1 MKSLKTNENQNKSSN
16 ISIFMKCVTFTLAFV
31 FILNMMVPSMVFA
44 DITSSVNN
52 AGNSIYEL
60 VRNVSGAVGLGIMAL
75 GWFGNMIPI
84 IEISQKAKMWIIGV
98 GVGIVGISF
107 SSQLIAWIQGI
118 Q

>member
-16 ISIFMKCVTFTLAFV
+16 IQTFMKCVTFTLAFA
-31 FILNMMVPSMVFA
+31 FILNMMFPSVVFA
-44 DITSSVNN
+44 DIQSSVNN

-84 IEISQKAKMWIIGV
+84 VEISQKAKMWIIGV

>member
-1 MKSLKTNENQNKSSN
+1 MNALKTNRNQNKTSN
-16 ISIFMKCVTFTLAFV
+16 SLRVMKGVTYTIAFA
-31 FILNMMVPSMVFA
+31 FILNLMIPSVVFA
-44 DITSSVNN
+44 DIESSVNN
-52 AGNSIYEL
+52 AGNSVYEL

-107 SSQLIAWIQGI
+107 SAQLIAWLQGM